1 MQVLSNKK
9 RQRGGIGMNAEDE
22 LRKKIGKENPFKVP
36 EGYFADF
43 TSKMMD
49 KLPEKMQ
56 VPENARVST
65 WTKLKPLL
73 YMAAM
78 FAGIWCM
85 MYIFSD
91 IKSASSKNLGFNPEI
106 ADAMNDE
113 QFVNEFMMTGNI
125 SDYDLLMEMYNEG
138 VDASVFDS
146 DTIN

>member
-78 FAGIWCM
+78 FVGAALIIRVASSR
-85 MYIFSD
+85 YES
-91 IKSASSKNLGFNPEI
+91 SSKNM
-106 ADAMNDE
+106 ASTDE
-113 QFVNEFMMTGNI
+113 DSVVI
-125 SDYDLLMEMYNEG
+125 SDEMIDYAVEG
-138 VDASVFDS
+138 TRMDDYSLYVYLCNAGDE
-146 DTIN
+146 

>member
-78 FAGIWCM
+78 FVGAALIIRVASSR
-85 MYIFSD
+85 YES
-91 IKSASSKNLGFNPEI
+91 SSKNM
-106 ADAMNDE
+106 ASTDE
-113 QFVNEFMMTGNI
+113 DSVVI
-125 SDYDLLMEMYNEG
+125 SDEMIDYAVEG
-138 VDASVFDS
+138 TRMDDYSLYVYLCNVGDE
-146 DTIN
+146 

>member
-1 MQVLSNKK
+1 MQALSNEK

-78 FAGIWCM
+78 FVGAALIIRVASSR
-85 MYIFSD
+85 YES
-91 IKSASSKNLGFNPEI
+91 SSKNM
-106 ADAMNDE
+106 ASTDE
-113 QFVNEFMMTGNI
+113 DSVVI
-125 SDYDLLMEMYNEG
+125 SDEMIDYAVEG
-138 VDASVFDS
+138 TRMDDYSLYVYLCNAGDE
-146 DTIN
+146 

>member
-1 MQVLSNKK
+1 M
-9 RQRGGIGMNAEDE
+9 RQENDIFD
-22 LRKKIGKENPFKVP
+22 KIGRDPGFKVP
-36 EGYFADF
+36 DGYFEDF
-43 TSKMMD
+43 TKKMAAQ
-49 KLPEKMQ
+49 LPEKNFTI
-56 VPENARVST
+56 EKKST
-65 WTKLKPLL
+65 LWLSIRPWV

>member
-1 MQVLSNKK
+1 
-9 RQRGGIGMNAEDE
+9 MNAEDE

-78 FAGIWCM
+78 FVGAALIIRVASSR
-85 MYIFSD
+85 YES
-91 IKSASSKNLGFNPEI
+91 SSKNM
-106 ADAMNDE
+106 ASTDE
-113 QFVNEFMMTGNI
+113 DSVVI
-125 SDYDLLMEMYNEG
+125 SDEMIDYAVEG
-138 VDASVFDS
+138 TRMDDYSLYVYLCNAGDE
-146 DTIN
+146 

>member
-78 FAGIWCM
+78 FVGAALIIRVASSR
-85 MYIFSD
+85 YES
-91 IKSASSKNLGFNPEI
+91 SSKNM
-106 ADAMNDE
+106 ASTDE
-113 QFVNEFMMTGNI
+113 DSVVI
-125 SDYDLLMEMYNEG
+125 SDEMIDYAVAGTRMDDYSLYVYLCNAGDE
-138 VDASVFDS
+138 
-146 DTIN
+146 